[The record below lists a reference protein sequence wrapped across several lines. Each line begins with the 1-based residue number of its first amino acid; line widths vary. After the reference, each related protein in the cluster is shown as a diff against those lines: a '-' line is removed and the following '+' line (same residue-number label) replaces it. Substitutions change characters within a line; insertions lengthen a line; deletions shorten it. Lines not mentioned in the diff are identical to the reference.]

1 MWQAIVSVAPSS
13 GRKYMPSSID
23 KKLDA
28 RARQL
33 LRALIAQ
40 YIADGQPVG
49 SRTLARHAGLDV
61 SAATIRNVMAD
72 LEEIGLLAAPH
83 TSAGRVP
90 TAQGYRVFVD
100 SLLELKPLD
109 APQIEQLRRELP
121 THAPTQ
127 DLLNGVSSLLSD
139 VTHFVGVVTV
149 PKREEFPFRHIDFV
163 ALGGSRVLTILVFSD
178 NDVQNRVVTTQRTY
192 SASELEQ
199 IANFLNANFAGL
211 RMAEIR
217 ERLLREMRET
227 SRSLSQLM
235 AAAIDVT
242 QQAFPVPAG
251 ADMLVTGQINLMGS
265 QGLSDMERLR
275 ELFEAFQR
283 KRDLLLLLEN
293 CARAEGVRLFIGE
306 ESGFTALD
314 GCSLI
319 TAPYGVEGR
328 VLGVLGVI
336 GPTRMAYQRVIP
348 VVQATAQILSGALNQ
363 AAQAQ

>member
-1 MWQAIVSVAPSS
+1 MSHSFAHQ
-13 GRKYMPSSID
+13 
-23 KKLDA
+23 LDP

-49 SRTLARHAGLDV
+49 SRTLAKNSGLDV
-61 SAATIRNVMAD
+61 SPATIRNVMAD
-72 LEEIGLLAAPH
+72 LEELGLLAAPH

-100 SLLELKPLD
+100 SLLEVKALD
-109 APQIEQLRRELP
+109 EPQVDALRRELP
-121 THAPTQ
+121 TQASTQ
-127 DLLNGVSSLLSD
+127 DLLTGVSSLLSE

-149 PKREEFPFRHIDFV
+149 PQREEFPFRHIDFV
-163 ALGGSRVLTILVFSD
+163 ALGGNRVLVILVFAD
-178 NDVQNRVVTTQRTY
+178 GEVQNRVISTQHVY
-192 SASELEQ
+192 SPAELEQ
-199 IANFLNANFAGL
+199 VANFLNANYTGL

-217 ERLLREMRET
+217 ERLKREMRET
-227 SRSLSQLM
+227 SLRLHQLM
-235 AAAIDVT
+235 VAAADVA
-242 QQAFPVPAG
+242 QQAFSETPESKGAS
-251 ADMLVTGQINLMGS
+251 ADMLVAGQVNLMGS
-265 QGLSDMERLR
+265 QDLSDVDRLR

-283 KRDLLLLLEN
+283 KRDLLMLLES

-306 ESGFTALD
+306 ESGFGALD
-314 GCSLI
+314 GCSLV

-348 VVQATAQILSGALNQ
+348 VVQATAQILSGALRAN
-363 AAQAQ
+363 ALDTLALNRTHPAP

>member
-1 MWQAIVSVAPSS
+1 MSS
-13 GRKYMPSSID
+13 TFD
-23 KKLDA
+23 QKLDA

-33 LRALIAQ
+33 LRTLIAQ

-83 TSAGRVP
+83 TSSGRVP
-90 TAQGYRVFVD
+90 TSQGYRVFVD

-121 THAPTQ
+121 MQGATQ
-127 DLLNGVSSLLSD
+127 DLLSGVSSLLSD

-163 ALGGSRVLTILVFSD
+163 ALGGNRVLTILVFAD
-178 NDVQNRVVTTQRTY
+178 NDVQNRVIITQRAY

-227 SRSLSQLM
+227 SHSLSLLM

-242 QQAFPVPAG
+242 QYAFPDQSP
-251 ADMLVTGQINLMGS
+251 ADMLVAGQINLMGS

-293 CARAEGVRLFIGE
+293 CASAEGLRLFIGE

-348 VVQATAQILSGALNQ
+348 VVQATAQIVSHALNQ
-363 AAQAQ
+363 AQ

>member
-1 MWQAIVSVAPSS
+1 MSS
-13 GRKYMPSSID
+13 PLD

-33 LRALIAQ
+33 LRTLIAQ

-49 SRTLARHAGLDV
+49 SRTLARHSGLDV

-83 TSAGRVP
+83 TSAGRIP
-90 TAQGYRVFVD
+90 TAQGYRMFVD

-109 APQIEQLRRELP
+109 ESQVEQLRRELP
-121 THAPTQ
+121 TQAPTQ

-163 ALGGSRVLTILVFSD
+163 ALGGNRVLTILVFTD
-178 NDVQNRVVTTQRTY
+178 NDVQNRVVITQRAY
-192 SASELEQ
+192 SATELEQ

-211 RMAEIR
+211 RMADIR

-227 SRSLSQLM
+227 SHNLNQLM

-242 QQAFPVPAG
+242 QHAFPDRPG
-251 ADMLVTGQINLMGS
+251 PDMLVAGQINLMGS
-265 QGLSDMERLR
+265 QGLGDMDRLR

-293 CARAEGVRLFIGE
+293 CASAEGVRLFIGE

-314 GCSLI
+314 GCSLV

-348 VVQATAQILSGALNQ
+348 VVQATAQIVSNALNQ
-363 AAQAQ
+363 ARQTS

>member
-1 MWQAIVSVAPSS
+1 LLASLHMTALHS
-13 GRKYMPSSID
+13 
-23 KKLDA
+23 KLDA

-40 YIADGQPVG
+40 YIAEGEPVG
-49 SRTLARHAGLDV
+49 SRTLAKNAGLDV
-61 SAATIRNVMAD
+61 SPATIRNVMSD
-72 LEEIGLLAAPH
+72 LEELGLLSAPH

-109 APQIEQLRRELP
+109 QPQVDALRRELP
-121 THAPTQ
+121 TQVPTQ

-149 PKREEFPFRHIDFV
+149 PKREEFPFKHIDFV
-163 ALGGSRVLTILVFSD
+163 PLGGNRVLVILVFAD
-178 NDVQNRVVTTQRTY
+178 NDVQNRVVVTQRTY
-192 SASELEQ
+192 SVSDLEQ
-199 IANFLNANFAGL
+199 VANFLNANYAGL
-211 RMAEIR
+211 RMSDIR

-227 SRSLSQLM
+227 THRLHQLM
-235 AAAIDVT
+235 VAAVDVT
-242 QQAFPVPAG
+242 QAPFSENAA
-251 ADMLVTGQINLMGS
+251 ADMLVAGQMNLMGS
-265 QGLSDMERLR
+265 QGLSNMDRLR

-283 KRDLLLLLEN
+283 KRDLLVLLEN
-293 CARAEGVRLFIGE
+293 CATAEGVRLFIGE
-306 ESGFTALD
+306 ESGFAALD
-314 GCSLI
+314 SCSVI

-328 VLGVLGVI
+328 ILGVLGVI

-363 AAQAQ
+363 SQAAS

>member
-1 MWQAIVSVAPSS
+1 MSAQFGP
-13 GRKYMPSSID
+13 
-23 KKLDA
+23 KLDA

-33 LRALIAQ
+33 LRTLISQ

-49 SRTLARHAGLDV
+49 SRTLAKNSGLDV
-61 SAATIRNVMAD
+61 SPATIRNVMAD

-100 SLLELKPLD
+100 SLLELKPLEET
-109 APQIEQLRRELP
+109 QIEQIRRGLP
-121 THAPTQ
+121 SQAPTQ
-127 DLLNGVSSLLSD
+127 DLLTGVSSLLSD

-163 ALGGSRVLTILVFSD
+163 ALGGNRVLVILVFAD
-178 NDVQNRVVTTQRTY
+178 NEVQNRVIVTQHVY
-192 SASELEQ
+192 SPSELEQ
-199 IANFLNANFAGL
+199 VANFLNANYAGL

-217 ERLLREMRET
+217 ERLRREMRET
-227 SRSLSQLM
+227 SQRLHQLM
-235 AAAIDVT
+235 VAAADVT
-242 QQAFPVPAG
+242 QQAFPDRNVDQG
-251 ADMLVTGQINLMGS
+251 GDMLVAGQINLMDS
-265 QGLSDMERLR
+265 QGLADMERLR
-275 ELFEAFQR
+275 DLFEAFQR
-283 KRDLLLLLEN
+283 KRDLLVLLES
-293 CARAEGVRLFIGE
+293 CSRAEGVRLFIGE
-306 ESGFTALD
+306 ESGFNALD
-314 GCSLI
+314 NFSVV

-363 AAQAQ
+363 ARQTP

>member
-1 MWQAIVSVAPSS
+1 MSAQFGP
-13 GRKYMPSSID
+13 
-23 KKLDA
+23 KLDA

-33 LRALIAQ
+33 LRTLISQ

-49 SRTLARHAGLDV
+49 SRTLAKNSGLDV
-61 SAATIRNVMAD
+61 SPATIRNVMAD

-100 SLLELKPLD
+100 SLLELKPLEEI
-109 APQIEQLRRELP
+109 QIEQMRRELP
-121 THAPTQ
+121 SQAPTQ
-127 DLLNGVSSLLSD
+127 DLLTGVSSLLSD

-163 ALGGSRVLTILVFSD
+163 ALGGNRVLVILVFAD
-178 NDVQNRVVTTQRTY
+178 NEVQNRVIVTQHVY
-192 SASELEQ
+192 SPSELEQ
-199 IANFLNANFAGL
+199 VANFLNANYAGL

-217 ERLLREMRET
+217 ERLKREMRET
-227 SRSLSQLM
+227 SQRLHQLM
-235 AAAIDVT
+235 VAAADVT
-242 QQAFPVPAG
+242 QQAFPDRDADQG
-251 ADMLVTGQINLMGS
+251 GDMLVAGQINLMDS
-265 QGLSDMERLR
+265 QGLADMDRLR
-275 ELFEAFQR
+275 DLFEAFQR
-283 KRDLLLLLEN
+283 KRDLLVLLES
-293 CARAEGVRLFIGE
+293 CSRAEGVRLFIGE
-306 ESGFTALD
+306 ESGFDALD
-314 GCSLI
+314 NYSVV

-363 AAQAQ
+363 ARQTP